1 MSEKC
6 QEAPPIARA
15 PRLRLPGGATDTHFH
30 VFGPV
35 DAFPYIPNRSY
46 TPQDALPETAGR
58 IFAGI
63 GIERAIIVQP
73 GVYGTDNSRHLTAAA
88 ELGIPAKVVV
98 AVETD
103 ASDRHLAELQAKGA
117 CGVRRIVAPQ
127 QGAAFETDLMQ
138 LAERSAEI
146 GWHLQL
152 LVKPEQLVELKGF
165 FAQLPCPIVFD
176 HLGMIDPAAGPAQ
189 PAVQAMLELL
199 RSGKH
204 FAKLS
209 GYYRLS
215 REGAPYGDITALA
228 EAFVEAAPDRLFWG
242 SDWPH
247 PAFSGPLP
255 DFADLLDPLAAW
267 LPDEALRRQVLVA
280 NPADF
285 YGFDRS
291 SNRPPRGTP

>member
-1 MSEKC
+1 MTMASHD
-6 QEAPPIARA
+6 APQS
-15 PRLRLPGGATDTHFH
+15 LRRPSFDLPGGMTDAHFH
-30 VFGPV
+30 VFGPEA
-35 DAFPYIPNRSY
+35 DFPYIPNRSY
-46 TPQDALPETAGR
+46 TPQDALPATAGR

-88 ELGIPAKVVV
+88 ELGIPAKVIV
-98 AVETD
+98 AIETD
-103 ASDRHLAELQAKGA
+103 ASDRHLAELQANGA
-117 CGVRRIVAPQ
+117 CGVRRIIAPQ
-127 QGAAFETDLMQ
+127 QGAAFETDLIR

-152 LVKPEQLVELKGF
+152 LVKPEQLVELNGL
-165 FAQLPCPIVFD
+165 FARLPCQIVFD
-176 HLGMIDPAAGPAQ
+176 HLGMIDPAGGPAQ
-189 PAVQAMLELL
+189 PAMQAMLDLL
-199 RSGKH
+199 RSGRH

-215 REGAPYGDITALA
+215 REGAPYDDITALA
-228 EAFVEAAPDRLFWG
+228 EALVEAAPDRLFWG

-255 DFADLLDPLAAW
+255 DFADLLDPLVAW
-267 LPDEALRRQVLVA
+267 LPDGALRRRVLVD
-280 NPADF
+280 NPANF

-291 SNRPPRGTP
+291 SNRPARGTP